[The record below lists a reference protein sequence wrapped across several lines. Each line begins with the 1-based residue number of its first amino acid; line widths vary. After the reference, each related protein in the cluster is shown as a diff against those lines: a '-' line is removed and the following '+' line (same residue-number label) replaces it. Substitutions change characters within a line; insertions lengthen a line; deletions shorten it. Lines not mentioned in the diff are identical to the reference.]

1 MHCLGHQKEDT
12 EMARGNN
19 LAAPAVKE
27 AAKGIFIMPL
37 VPVLDLSQ
45 FDPEYL
51 TADLRES

>member
-27 AAKGIFIMPL
+27 AAKGTFIMPL
-37 VPVLDLSQ
+37 VPALDLSQ